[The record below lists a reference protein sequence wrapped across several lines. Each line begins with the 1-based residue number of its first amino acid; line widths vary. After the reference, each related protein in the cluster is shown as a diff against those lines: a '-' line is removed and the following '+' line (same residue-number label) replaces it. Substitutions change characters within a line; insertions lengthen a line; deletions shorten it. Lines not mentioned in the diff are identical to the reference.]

1 MVRKYNKFD
10 RKKVRIAVLLINL
23 ITVVLINSTSFEV
36 NMDYHIVIGDVV
48 NIKHGIAVDYIQ

>member
-10 RKKVRIAVLLINL
+10 REKVRIAVLLINL